1 MASLGNANVCHRP
14 PARHTP
20 RKRGENGDKNWGVL
34 ALRTRRYASLNRTVS
49 RPVTFF
55 QHVSDTLPPLFM
67 PLQFLG
73 GRSVMSLG
81 SGSLSAM
88 PVQEE
93 PSPFDLLGALRAAQ
107 HPTHAPHFTPPL
119 CHPRALSAEHAHRF
133 WSVLD
138 LAIACFKPGHAK
150 NLPAGALKGK
160 KSCVFEGR

>member
-1 MASLGNANVCHRP
+1 M
-14 PARHTP
+14 
-20 RKRGENGDKNWGVL
+20 
-34 ALRTRRYASLNRTVS
+34 NRTLS

-55 QHVSDTLPPLFM
+55 QHVFVTLPPLFM
-67 PLQFLG
+67 PFQFLG

-93 PSPFDLLGALRAAQ
+93 PSPFDLLGALQAAQ
-107 HPTHAPHFTPPL
+107 HPTHAPHFTLPL

-138 LAIACFKPGHAK
+138 LAMACLKPGHAK
-150 NLPAGALKGK
+150 NLPVGALKGE
-160 KSCVFEGR
+160 KSCVFEGRQSTCF